1 MTATSDHTPRAAA
14 AAAAVRPAQS
24 AAPAAY
30 EVRVCA
36 GSGCVANGS
45 LAIAARFEAAIAE
58 AGAGDS
64 MRVVKTGCHGLCAQG
79 PVVVVGDD
87 GVFYPAVDL
96 ASADRIIESVLGDRE
111 PVDTL
116 LFRESPDE
124 PPIARYADIPFNG
137 RQQRIVLRN
146 CGVIDPESLDDAL
159 TAGDYVALR
168 TALTTLTP
176 ERVIETVRGSGL
188 RGRGGAGFS
197 TGLKWQLARE
207 AAGDLKYMCC
217 NADEGDPGAFMDRAV
232 LEGDPHAVLEGMAI
246 AAYAIGASEG
256 YVYVRAE
263 YPLAVRRLRKAIVDA
278 EAAGLLGRDIMGT
291 DFSYTV
297 SIREGAGAFVC
308 GEETALIASVEGHRG
323 MPRPRPPFPTTSGL
337 WDRPTCINNVETLAN
352 IAWII
357 EHGAEAYAAI
367 GSGTSKG
374 TKVFALTGRVRH
386 SGLVEVPMGLTVN
399 DMVNDIGGGTSTKL
413 PTKAVQI
420 GGPSGG
426 CLPASLFDTPIEYD
440 ALAAVGAV
448 VGSGGLVV
456 VDESTCMVAFARYFL
471 AFTQD
476 ESCGKCVPCRIGTK
490 RMLEIVTRITEGLGE
505 PGDIEELERLGN
517 VVRSASLCALGG
529 TAPNPVLTTI
539 RYFREEYEE
548 HIHEKKCRA
557 HACAALST
565 YVVVPENC
573 RGCGICKKNCP
584 VSAITGEPKQI
595 YEIDPE
601 ICIKCGICETKCPF
615 DAIIKV

>member
-1 MTATSDHTPRAAA
+1 MTAPTPAT
-14 AAAAVRPAQS
+14 PAP
-24 AAPAAY
+24 APATPTAGAPAASAATY

-45 LAIAARFEAAIAE
+45 LAIAERFETAIAE
-58 AGAGDS
+58 ADAGES

-79 PVVVVGDD
+79 PVVVVGED
-87 GVFYPAVDL
+87 GIFYPAVDL
-96 ASADRIIESVLGDRE
+96 DSADRIIESVLGDRE
-111 PVDTL
+111 AIDEL
-116 LFRESPDE
+116 LFRETPE
-124 PPIARYADIPFNG
+124 GPPIARYDDVPFNA

-159 TAGDYVALR
+159 ACGDYVALR
-168 TALTTLTP
+168 TALTTQTP
-176 ERVIETVRGSGL
+176 EQIIETVRASGL

-197 TGLKWQLARE
+197 TGLKWQLARD
-207 AAGDLKYMCC
+207 AVSDLKYMCC

-263 YPLAVRRLRKAIVDA
+263 YPLAVRRLRKAIADA
-278 EAAGLLGRDIMGT
+278 MTANLLGDDIMGT
-291 DFSYTV
+291 GFSYHV
-297 SIREGAGAFVC
+297 AIREGAGAFVC

-337 WDRPTCINNVETLAN
+337 WNRPTCINNVETLAN
-352 IAWII
+352 IAWIV
-357 EHGAEAYAAI
+357 EHGAEKYSSI

-386 SGLVEVPMGLTVN
+386 SGLVEVPMGLTVAE
-399 DMVNDIGGGTSTKL
+399 MVDSIGGGSSTAL
-413 PTKAVQI
+413 ATKAVQI

-426 CLPASLFDTPIEYD
+426 CLPASHFDTPIEYD

-490 RMLEIVTRITEGLGE
+490 RMLEIVTRITEGTGK
-505 PGDIEELERLGN
+505 PGDIEELERLGSA
-517 VVRSASLCALGG
+517 VRSTSLCALGG

-548 HIHEKKCRA
+548 HIVDKKCRA
-557 HACAALST
+557 HACAALSN
-565 YVVVPENC
+565 YLIVDEKC
-573 RGCGICKKNCP
+573 KSCGICKKNCP
-584 VSAITGEPKQI
+584 VSAISGEPKAR
-595 YEIDPE
+595 YLIDSDV
-601 ICIKCGICETKCPF
+601 CIKCGICESKCPF

>member
-1 MTATSDHTPRAAA
+1 VTTP
-14 AAAAVRPAQS
+14 V
-24 AAPAAY
+24 APSTTY

-36 GSGCVANGS
+36 GSACVANGS
-45 LAIAARFEAAIAE
+45 LAIAERFETAIAE
-58 AGAGDS
+58 NGLTDS
-64 MRVVKTGCHGLCAQG
+64 MRVIKTGCHGLCAQG

-87 GVFYPAVDL
+87 GIFYPAVGPH
-96 ASADRIIESVLGDRE
+96 SVDRIIESILGQRE
-111 PVDTL
+111 PVEQL
-116 LFRESPDE
+116 LYRDSEDSA
-124 PPIARYADIPFNG
+124 PIARYEDVPFNA
-137 RQQRIVLRN
+137 RQQRIVLRH
-146 CGVIDPESLDDAL
+146 CGIIDPENLDDAIA
-159 TAGDYVALR
+159 AGDYGALR
-168 TALTTLTP
+168 TVLAGIAP
-176 ERVIETVRGSGL
+176 DEVIETVRASGL
-188 RGRGGAGFS
+188 RGRGGAGFL
-197 TGLKWQLARE
+197 TGLKWRLARDS
-207 AAGDLKYMCC
+207 AGELKYLCC

-263 YPLAVRRLRKAIVDA
+263 YPLAVKRLRKAIADA
-278 EAAGLLGRDIMGT
+278 EARGFLGKGIMGS
-291 DFSYTV
+291 DFDYTV

-352 IAWII
+352 IAWIVAN
-357 EHGAEAYAAI
+357 GAEAYSAI
-367 GSGTSKG
+367 GNGTSKG
-374 TKVFALTGRVRH
+374 TKVFALTGHVRH
-386 SGLVEVPMGLTVN
+386 TGLVEVPMGLTVHA
-399 DMVNDIGGGTSTKL
+399 MVDEIGGGASRKL
-413 PTKAVQI
+413 PIKAVQI

-426 CLPASLFDTPIEYD
+426 CLPRSLFDTAIEYD
-440 ALAAVGAV
+440 ALAAAGAV

-456 VDESTCMVAFARYFL
+456 VDESTCMVEFARYFL

-490 RMLEIVTRITEGLGE
+490 RMLEIVTRITQGHGKE
-505 PGDIEELERLGN
+505 GDIEELEHLGN
-517 VVRSASLCALGG
+517 VVRSTSLCALGG

-548 HIHEKKCRA
+548 HIRDKKCRA

-565 YVVVPENC
+565 YVVVAEKC
-573 RGCGICKKNCP
+573 RGCGVCKKNCP
-584 VSAITGEPKQI
+584 AGAISGQVKEVFS
-595 YEIDPE
+595 IDPDT
-601 ICIKCGICETKCPF
+601 CVKCGICEAKCPF

>member
-1 MTATSDHTPRAAA
+1 MTGPTPATPAPAPATPT
-14 AAAAVRPAQS
+14 VG
-24 AAPAAY
+24 APAASAATY

-45 LAIAARFEAAIAE
+45 LAIAERFETAIAE
-58 AGAGDS
+58 ADAGES

-79 PVVVVGDD
+79 PVVVVGED
-87 GVFYPAVDL
+87 GIFYPAVDL
-96 ASADRIIESVLGDRE
+96 DSADRIIDSVLDGRK
-111 PVDTL
+111 PVEEL
-116 LFRESPDE
+116 LFRESPDG
-124 PPIARYADIPFNG
+124 PPIARYDDVPFNA

-159 TAGDYVALR
+159 ACGDYVALR
-168 TALTTLTP
+168 TALTTQTP
-176 ERVIETVRGSGL
+176 EQIIETVRASGL

-197 TGLKWQLARE
+197 TGLKWQLARD
-207 AAGDLKYMCC
+207 AVGDLKYMCC

-246 AAYAIGASEG
+246 AAYAIGASAG

-263 YPLAVRRLRKAIVDA
+263 YPLAVRRLRKAIADA
-278 EAAGLLGRDIMGT
+278 EAANLLGDDIMGT
-291 DFSYTV
+291 GFSYHV

-337 WDRPTCINNVETLAN
+337 WNRPTCINNVETLAN
-352 IAWII
+352 IAWIVN
-357 EHGAEAYAAI
+357 HGAEAYSSI

-374 TKVFALTGRVRH
+374 TKVFALTGRIRH
-386 SGLVEVPMGLTVN
+386 SGLVEVPMGLTVAE
-399 DMVNDIGGGTSTKL
+399 MVDDIGGGSSTTL

-426 CLPASLFDTPIEYD
+426 CLPASHFDTPIEYD

-490 RMLEIVTRITEGLGE
+490 RMLEIVTRITEGTGK

-517 VVRSASLCALGG
+517 AVRSASLCALGG

-548 HIHEKKCRA
+548 HIRDKKCRA
-557 HACAALST
+557 HACAALSN
-565 YVVVPENC
+565 YLVVDEKC
-573 RGCGICKKNCP
+573 KSCGICKKNCP
-584 VSAITGEPKQI
+584 VSAISGEPKQR
-595 YEIDPE
+595 YLIDSDV
-601 ICIKCGICETKCPF
+601 CIKCGICESKCPF